1 MLPCMPSNQNAL
13 RSHRQVLIELRAVAS
28 YAFADAVEH
37 FERRAF
43 GVSLCLQHQGRHD
56 ADQHHFRDP
65 LRAVAADIAHNFP
78 AAHRMPDDN
87 DVPEVQSD
95 DQLSEII
102 GKLVHIVAVPRL
114 VGSAMTTAIM
124 GNNPVSMLT
133 KKQHLIVPG
142 V

>member
-1 MLPCMPSNQNAL
+1 MIMM
-13 RSHRQVLIELRAVAS
+13 
-28 YAFADAVEH
+28 F
-37 FERRAF
+37 
-43 GVSLCLQHQGRHD
+43 
-56 ADQHHFRDP
+56 
-65 LRAVAADIAHNFP
+65 
-78 AAHRMPDDN
+78 
-87 DVPEVQSD
+87 PEVQSD

-133 KKQHLIVPG
+133 KEQHLIVPG